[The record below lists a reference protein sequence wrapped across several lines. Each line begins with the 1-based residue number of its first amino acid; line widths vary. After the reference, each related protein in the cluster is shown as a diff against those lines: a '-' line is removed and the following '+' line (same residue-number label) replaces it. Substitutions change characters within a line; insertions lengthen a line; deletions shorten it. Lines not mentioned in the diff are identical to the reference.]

1 MTAVTFPYPAYTYRW
16 TSGYG
21 NRVNPITGQGVGFHG
36 GVDIAPTSGQLL
48 PTHSPVDGIVTV
60 PAYEPGGAGNNIW
73 ITDSDMVLWKFFHL
87 SAISVRTGQRVKA
100 GERVA
105 TMGSTGASTGVHGHV
120 ERWQGGAYGSR
131 TDPTSYLREAEAAG
145 RFPGVIVSPPDDKPP
160 PPPTP
165 SPAPVPPIIEGHTM
179 TTIIAIETKL
189 GQYVYNPL
197 TGQSRVL
204 TPDESALLQDNG
216 WVVKTYPAG
225 SGAHR
230 VLNEQATKLN
240 YTEVG

>member
-1 MTAVTFPYPAYTYRW
+1 MTTVTFPYPAYTYRW

-87 SAISVRTGQRVKA
+87 SAIAVKTGQRVRA

-105 TMGSTGASTGVHGHV
+105 TMGTTGASTGVHGHV
-120 ERWQGGAYGSR
+120 ERWQGGAYGTR

-145 RFPGVIVSPPDDKPP
+145 RFPGAVLPP
-160 PPPTP
+160 PPAPSPTP
-165 SPAPVPPIIEGHTM
+165 LPPPTIEDHDM
-179 TTIIAIETKL
+179 NTIIWIETKS
-189 GQYVYNPL
+189 GAYIYDPHAG
-197 TGQSRVL
+197 TGRNIN
-204 TPDESALLQDNG
+204 PDEVEVLKAAG
-216 WVVKTYPAG
+216 WPEKRYPAG
-225 SGAHR
+225 GAMHRILDSGVR
-230 VLNEQATKLN
+230 KINYAT
-240 YTEVG
+240 VG

>member
-145 RFPGVIVSPPDDKPP
+145 RFPGATVGPTPP
-160 PPPTP
+160 PITPTP
-165 SPAPVPPIIEGHTM
+165 TPTPQDEDDDMALKEIWTIDTKKGH
-179 TTIIAIETKL
+179 
-189 GQYVYNPL
+189 YVYDPGAN
-197 TGQSRVL
+197 TGVVL
-204 TPDESALLQDNG
+204 TPQQSTVLQERG
-216 WVVKTYPAG
+216 WPVKTFPAG
-225 SGAHR
+225 GPEHQI
-230 VLNEQATKLN
+230 LNEQVVKVN
-240 YTEVG
+240 YSTVG

>member
-120 ERWQGGAYGSR
+120 ERWQGGAYGNR
-131 TDPTSYLREAEAAG
+131 TDPTTYLREAETAG
-145 RFPGVIVSPPDDKPP
+145 RFPGATVGPTPP
-160 PPPTP
+160 PITPTP
-165 SPAPVPPIIEGHTM
+165 TPTPQDEDDDMALKEIWTIDTKKGH
-179 TTIIAIETKL
+179 
-189 GQYVYNPL
+189 YVYDPGAN
-197 TGQSRVL
+197 TGVVL
-204 TPDESALLQDNG
+204 TPQQSTVLQARG
-216 WVVKTYPAG
+216 WPVKAFHAG
-225 SGAHR
+225 GPEHQI
-230 VLNEQATKLN
+230 LNEQVVKVN
-240 YTEVG
+240 YSTVG